1 MARPL
6 KDGVDYWAFDVTLL
20 QDRKFRLIRSEF
32 GVYGVYIALELLNL
46 AYREHGYYAPFGE
59 EDCLLLAES
68 IGGCAPDLIRTVA
81 AACCRRGLF
90 DAGVFEACGVLTS
103 AGIQRRY
110 LKIVAKNRAE
120 IRIIREYWLL
130 DAAAERDVPAAARAK
145 LVFIDAGQAGK
156 PRTEG
161 VSPAENAAERAEN
174 PQRKENKRKQ
184 KQSRSAAPRF
194 TPPSPAEVEALPRAR
209 QRRGP
214 RALHR
219 LLHGERMAHRPRRH
233 ARLEG
238 RGAQLGAQRLFGAAP
253 ARARLRGFA
262 AVRGLRHFC
271 RPPESPRVRIRSRR
285 AARRRPGDSH
295 CTKGDTAMTKELL
308 EQYPDICAELRGLE
322 AEAATVYSDIVTGSR
337 TEFPYT
343 MRTVQICGTAPVSPE
358 TAAYMELLR
367 QQKAEIEDFADS
379 LTSPRKRRLVRCV
392 MQHGRR
398 WNVIRRL
405 MGGDKSPDAVR
416 MEFERIF
423 KNF

>member
-46 AYREHGYYAPFGE
+46 AYREHGYYAPFDE

-194 TPPSPAEVEALPRAR
+194 TPPSPAEVEAYCRERGSGVDPAR
-209 QRRGP
+209 FIDYYTANGWRI
-214 RALHR
+214 
-219 LLHGERMAHRPRRH
+219 
-233 ARLEG
+233 G
-238 RGAQLGAQRLFGAAP
+238 RGAMRDW
-253 ARARLRGFA
+253 RA
-262 AVRGLRHFC
+262 AVRSWERNAFSA
-271 RPPESPRVRIRSRR
+271 PPRR
-285 AARRRPGDSH
+285 EPAYGD
-295 CTKGDTAMTKELL
+295 LQ
-308 EQYPDICAELRGLE
+308 QYEDYDIFADR
-322 AEAATVYSDIVTGSR
+322 
-337 TEFPYT
+337 
-343 MRTVQICGTAPVSPE
+343 
-358 TAAYMELLR
+358 
-367 QQKAEIEDFADS
+367 QKAPASGSGAGARHAEGPAIPIAQKE
-379 LTSPRKRRLVRCV
+379 TQR
-392 MQHGRR
+392 
-398 WNVIRRL
+398 
-405 MGGDKSPDAVR
+405 
-416 MEFERIF
+416 
-423 KNF
+423 